1 MHHINKCKKNIK
13 ENVSCDS
20 SGIHLLSIFETL
32 GQKLEVLLST
42 FRSTK
47 RNLEWIYPPLC
58 LTRPLI
64 LNFFQ
69 PALPPPT
76 QKQGGVRLAVSVS
89 TDVHRHRV
97 NVVAKMEDLV
107 IQSRL
112 RW

>member
-1 MHHINKCKKNIK
+1 MQKKNIYIK

-58 LTRPLI
+58 LTHPLI
-64 LNFFQ
+64 LNFFK
-69 PALPPPT
+69 PPLPPTPHPT
-76 QKQGGVRLAVSVS
+76 PHHKEIGWSETS
-89 TDVHRHRV
+89 CKRV
-97 NVVAKMEDLV
+97 D
-107 IQSRL
+107 
-112 RW
+112 